1 MAYVLVLLLVGL
13 LVLCYIPSTGLVKM
27 SRRLKQEVNN

>member
-13 LVLCYIPSTGLVKM
+13 LMLYYIPSTDLVKM
-27 SRRLKQEVNN
+27 SRRLK